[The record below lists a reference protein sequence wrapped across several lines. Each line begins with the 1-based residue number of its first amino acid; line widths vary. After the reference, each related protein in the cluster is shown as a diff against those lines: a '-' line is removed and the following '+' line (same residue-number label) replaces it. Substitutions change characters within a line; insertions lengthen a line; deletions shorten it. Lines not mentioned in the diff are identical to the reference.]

1 MQGRECGDD
10 VPLPNTQGKGGKL
23 TLLKKGDDKGKD
35 TTVTEHDE
43 SSDDDKVSSNDEE
56 SKKEATLLKSHRC
69 YRKALAAQRARKRS
83 SGKKTGNQRGGKQKK
98 QRISENRQGK
108 TQNRGRSRQI
118 GSNRKGKGASEDD
131 PCKKLAK
138 KKEQPS
144 ERKGKGASEDDPCKK
159 LAKNKEQPSEPI
171 EEKRKQPSAP
181 IVKFVC
187 CEHDEEVSI
196 DDCLLK
202 SCREHNVYLKM
213 PGRYSEYNEKRY
225 LGYQVQDGMC
235 CKRCGV
241 KYKVGSND
249 GTYMIG
255 TNSSIVMCNSM
266 HLKRECNDIECDH
279 SFCKACWSPLAE
291 QYAKDHDLS
300 GGVGGRTRRSREI
313 CIEI

>member
-10 VPLPNTQGKGGKL
+10 VPLPNTQGKRAKL
-23 TLLKKGDDKGKD
+23 TLLKKGDDKGED
-35 TTVTEHDE
+35 TTVTEDDE

-69 YRKALAAQRARKRS
+69 YRKALAAQRARKRP

-98 QRISENRQGK
+98 QRISESRQGK

-118 GSNRKGKGASEDD
+118 GSK
-131 PCKKLAK
+131 
-138 KKEQPS
+138 
-144 ERKGKGASEDDPCKK
+144 RKGKGASEDDPCKK

-202 SCREHNVYLKM
+202 SCREHNVYLKE

-279 SFCKACWSPLAE
+279 SFCKACWSQLAE

-300 GGVGGRTRRSREI
+300 GGVGGRTRRSRDKR
-313 CIEI
+313 IEI